1 MSDIA
6 IEIRNLSKMYRLGE
20 VGTGTL
26 SHDLNRWWHKVRGK
40 EDPFL
45 KLGQENKR
53 DTAGGEYVWALKD
66 VNFDVKQGE
75 VLGIIGKNGAG
86 KSTLLKLLSRVT
98 APTTGT
104 FKAKGRI
111 ASLLEVGTGFHPE
124 LTGREN
130 IFLNGAILGMTK
142 NEIKRKFDEIVDFAG
157 VERYI
162 DTPVKRYSS
171 GMYVRLAFGV
181 SAHLESEILI
191 VDEVLAVGDA
201 EFQNKCLGKMK
212 DVSNSEGRTVLFV
225 SHNMGAVRN
234 LCTHALLMEHGTLKK
249 DGHTAD
255 IIDTY
260 LSGGNEADR
269 VMEWEENERP
279 STSEITVY
287 SIKVFDNKQRLDTL
301 LTTTDDLHVEIEY
314 DVKEE
319 IKDLRVAL
327 NLLTSDGTNIFSS
340 SDYGFQQDSR
350 LRVPGRYKS
359 ICHIPGSLLNAG
371 VYAAT
376 VDFDVPITRSII
388 MSLPVSFTISEL
400 IYNQLGNTYASKPGG
415 VVHPFLKWEV
425 KTEAR

>member
-1 MSDIA
+1 
-6 IEIRNLSKMYRLGE
+6 MYRLGE

-26 SHDLNRWWHKVRGK
+26 SHDLKRWWYKTRGK

-53 DTAGGEYVWALKD
+53 DTAGGDYVWALKD
-66 VNFDVKQGE
+66 VSFDVKQGE

-104 FKAKGRI
+104 LKAKGRI

-142 NEIKRKFDEIVDFAG
+142 EEIKRKFDEIVDFAG

-181 SAHLESEILI
+181 AAHLESEILI

-212 DVSNSEGRTVLFV
+212 DVSSSQGRTVLFV
-225 SHNMGAVRN
+225 SHNMGAVKN
-234 LCTHALLMEHGTLKK
+234 LCTHAVLMQNGTLRQ
-249 DGHTAD
+249 DGQTAD
-255 IIDTY
+255 IIDAY
-260 LSGGNEADR
+260 LAGGNEVER
-269 VMEWEENERP
+269 YVEWVPEERP
-279 STSEITVY
+279 STNEIEVK
-287 SIKVFDNKQRLDTL
+287 SIKVFDSKERLDTI
-301 LTTTDDLHVEIEY
+301 LTTTDEIKISIEY
-314 DVKEE
+314 EVKAA

-327 NLLTSDGTNIFSS
+327 NLLTSDGVNVFST
-340 SDYGFQQDSR
+340 SDFNFQESSR
-350 LRVPGRYKS
+350 LRTPGHYTS
-359 ICHIPGSLLNAG
+359 HCYIPGKLLNAG
-371 VYAAT
+371 VYVASI
-376 VDFDVPITRSII
+376 DFDVPVTRGII
-388 MSLPVSFTISEL
+388 NGLKVVFTISEL
-400 IYNQLGNTYASKPGG
+400 IYNQLGITMANKPAG
-415 VVHPFLKWEV
+415 VVHPYLEWEV
-425 KTEAR
+425 NRAE